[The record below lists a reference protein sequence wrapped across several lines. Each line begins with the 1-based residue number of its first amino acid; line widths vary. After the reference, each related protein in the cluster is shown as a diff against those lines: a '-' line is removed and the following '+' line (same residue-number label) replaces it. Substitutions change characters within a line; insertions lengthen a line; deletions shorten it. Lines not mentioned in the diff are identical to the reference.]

1 MTNSPISSPETS
13 ASPNSIRLVVKG
25 FHVPSF
31 KNSKM
36 LTRGRLIT
44 KPEYQ
49 QLMKQ
54 ITQAFECQLRSWFQ
68 TNGIETGTGRTALL
82 RIASLL
88 PLDDSLKWIAEHC
101 VKWQR
106 VSKGNEGAE
115 LKVEKI

>member
-1 MTNSPISSPETS
+1 MQAEPQS
-13 ASPNSIRLVVKG
+13 NSIKLVVKG

-49 QLMKQ
+49 HQMEQ
-54 ITQAFECQLRSWFQ
+54 ITQAFESQLRSWFQ
-68 TNGIETGTGRTALL
+68 TNGIETGTGPTALL
-82 RIASLL
+82 QIASLL

-101 VKWQR
+101 VAWRR

-115 LKVEKI
+115 LIVEKL